1 VQVHCSMCHAKDPS
15 WEGMHRPP
23 KGLVLANS
31 EEIIKNI
38 EGIYQ
43 QVVLSNAMPP
53 GNLTWMEFNERETIS
68 TLYKDIVRHRKE
80 RGLWEK
86 LKEIL

>member
-1 VQVHCSMCHAKDPS
+1 MCHAKDPS
-15 WEGMHRPP
+15 WEGMNRPP

-53 GNLTWMEFNERETIS
+53 GNLTWMEFSERETIS

-80 RGLWEK
+80 RGIWKK

>member
-1 VQVHCSMCHAKDPS
+1 MN
-15 WEGMHRPP
+15 RPP

-68 TLYKDIVRHRKE
+68 TLYKDIVRFRKE
-80 RGLWEK
+80 RGLWKK

>member
-1 VQVHCSMCHAKDPS
+1 
-15 WEGMHRPP
+15 
-23 KGLVLANS
+23 
-31 EEIIKNI
+31 
-38 EGIYQ
+38 
-43 QVVLSNAMPP
+43 MPP

>member
-1 VQVHCSMCHAKDPS
+1 MQVHCSMCHARDPS
-15 WEGMHRPP
+15 WEGMNRPP

-68 TLYKDIVRHRKE
+68 TLYKDIGRHRKE
-80 RGLWEK
+80 RGLW
-86 LKEIL
+86 

>member
-1 VQVHCSMCHAKDPS
+1 MCHAKDPS

-38 EGIYQ
+38 ECIYQ

-53 GNLTWMEFNERETIS
+53 GNLNCMEFNERETIS